1 MLSIVISNVT
11 KPKNGIM
18 YAIKEVVS
26 TLSTY
31 PDNSKERTDLISA
44 FSRDKLIPIK
54 IVDVYRLFQNYTN
67 GNIIREN

>member
-1 MLSIVISNVT
+1 
-11 KPKNGIM
+11 M